1 MTAQLDLAENA
12 LALHLLLQHLK
23 GLVDIVVTDEN
34 LHSAFLFDRAIDGT
48 DGQGA
53 RATGADRH
61 SPDADGTR
69 RKNQRSIFENVPA
82 DRHHGCQ
89 LEETKASVRRRFLG
103 SSSDKVSACLYTP
116 KWVCGR

>member
-1 MTAQLDLAENA
+1 MTAQLHLAENA

-34 LHSAFLFDRAIDGT
+34 LHSAFLFDRGLMGPMAKAPGPL
-48 DGQGA
+48 A
-53 RATGADRH
+53 RIGIVRMPMAPVVRTKGRYL
-61 SPDADGTR
+61 R
-69 RKNQRSIFENVPA
+69 MW
-82 DRHHGCQ
+82 HHGCQ

-116 KWVCGR
+116 KWVCRR